1 MEILLPPH
9 LDHSRDKLVPKK
21 RSVVIIGA
29 NGAGKSRFTDALV
42 EEMAAV
48 AFRVSALNALYN
60 KNGVDTLPNSIDK
73 IYDEAVKQSPL
84 LRDNLTNQ
92 FDKVSSLLLY
102 DEVLALI
109 KNKIEPGEA
118 SKKDLKD
125 SKLDIVAQEWR
136 DIFPDSKI
144 LHEGFKLLFRRDDNS
159 AAYSSV
165 RLSDGEKAVL
175 YIIASVLYAPKNGVI
190 FVDNP
195 GMFLH
200 PSLTSLLWERVEMLR
215 EDCTFI
221 YTTNDLEFLSAR
233 RNMSVVWVRRYDAEN
248 ATWDYTIIPPQASIS
263 EDLYVTL
270 VGARKPVLFIEGDS
284 THSIDAKLY
293 PLVFTNYTVKS
304 LGSCNK
310 VIEATRTFNDL
321 NSLHQFDSYGIVDRD
336 RRDAMEV
343 KYLREKKIFV
353 PEVAEIENILML
365 EDVIKAVASACGKDE
380 DRVFSH
386 VKKSIMGQFKQDLRQ
401 QALLH
406 TRHRVKRT
414 IEYRIDGRF
423 PNIGKLEEHMM
434 NLVNEI
440 KPRALY
446 EGFCQDFHGYLM
458 NGDYQSVLRVY
469 NQKSM
474 IPGSNV
480 AALCGLS
487 NKDSYIHKII
497 SILKHNLTGASRIRN
512 AIIRCFG
519 IDELEAVSPKPSL
532 TVLKND

>member
-9 LDHSRDKLVPKK
+9 LDRSRDKLIPKN

-29 NGAGKSRFTDALV
+29 NGAGKSRFTDALI
-42 EEMAAV
+42 EGMTDV
-48 AFRVSALNALYN
+48 AFRVSALNALYD
-60 KNGVDTLPNSIDK
+60 KNGIDPLPHSIDNL
-73 IYDEAVKQSPL
+73 YREAVAQSPL
-84 LRDNLTNQ
+84 LKDNLTNQ

-109 KNKIEPGEA
+109 KDKIDPGE
-118 SKKDLKD
+118 SGDSRHE
-125 SKLDIVAQEWR
+125 SKLDIVAREWR

-144 LHEGFKLLFRRDDNS
+144 LREGFKLLFSRNDN
-159 AAYSSV
+159 AMAYSSV

-200 PSLTSLLWERVEMLR
+200 PSLTSLLWERIELLR
-215 EDCTFI
+215 DDCTFI
-221 YTTNDLEFLSAR
+221 YTTNDLEFLATR
-233 RNMSVVWVRRYDAEN
+233 RNMSVVWVRKYDAEN
-248 ATWDYTIIPPQASIS
+248 ATWDYVIIPSKASIS

-343 KYLREKKIFV
+343 KYLRDKKIFV

-380 DRVFSH
+380 NRVFGH

-446 EGFCQDFHGYLM
+446 ERFCNEFHSYLAD
-458 NGDYQSVLRVY
+458 GDYDSVLKVY

-480 AALCGLS
+480 AGLCGLS
-487 NKDSYIHKII
+487 NKDAYVYKII
-497 SILKHNLTGASRIRN
+497 SLLKHNLRGADRIRN
-512 AIIRCFG
+512 AIVRCFG
-519 IDELEAVSPKPSL
+519 IDKLDVVSPKPSL
-532 TVLKND
+532 TSLKND